1 MKNFLV
7 IAAVSVSVVSC
18 VSKKKFIEL
27 EGKHEQ
33 TVSSLQKTRIEKE
46 ELEGK
51 FARIESRA
59 AAYNRKINSLTDE
72 NEAKL
77 DVIEG
82 KLILSKADK
91 KKMRTALAKM
101 DTSELSNAK
110 TLTDSVNFVV
120 SNNLMK
126 SVNTNDIENSDDID
140 INIDDTVV
148 MISISDKMLF
158 NSGSYR
164 VNTSANKILSKL
176 AQVINSEPSIE
187 VLIEGHTDSRTINK
201 VGIQDNWDLS
211 VKRATSIVR
220 LLQQKHGVD
229 PSKLIAAGR
238 SSYVPLT
245 DNSTSENRS
254 KNRRTKISILPKIDK
269 FFALLAAE

>member
-1 MKNFLV
+1 MKNFLI
-7 IAAVSVSVVSC
+7 IAIISASLTSC
-18 VSKKKFIEL
+18 VSKKKFVAL
-27 EGKHEQ
+27 ENKHEQ
-33 TVSSLQKTRIEKE
+33 TISKLQKTRIAKE

-51 FARIESRA
+51 FARIEARA
-59 AAYNRKINSLTDE
+59 AKYNQKINALVDE

-82 KLILSKADK
+82 KLVLSEVNK
-91 KKMRTALAKM
+91 KKMRAALANM
-101 DTSELSNAK
+101 NTGELLNAK
-110 TLTDSVNFVV
+110 TLTDSVNIAV

-126 SVNTNDIENSDDID
+126 SVNTNDLENSDDID

-158 NSGSYR
+158 RSGSYK
-164 VNTSANKILSKL
+164 VNPSANKILAKL
-176 AQVINSEPSIE
+176 AEVINSEPSVE
-187 VLIEGHTDSRTINK
+187 VLIEGHTDSRTINT

-211 VKRATSIVR
+211 VKRATSIAR
-220 LLQQKHGVD
+220 LLQQKHNVD

-238 SSYVPLT
+238 SSYVPLL
-245 DNSTSENRS
+245 DNSTPENRS
-254 KNRRTKISILPKIDK
+254 RNRRTKIAILPKIDK

>member
-27 EGKHEQ
+27 EGRHEQ

-59 AAYNRKINSLTDE
+59 AAYNRKINSLTNE

-187 VLIEGHTDSRTINK
+187 VLIEGHTDSRTISK

-220 LLQQKHGVD
+220 LLQKKHGVD

-245 DNSTSENRS
+245 DNSTPENRS